1 MPFLNDLKKLE
12 ENYRKYKIDLYL
24 KRYKKALQSI
34 VKCGVDYEPELL
46 KLVEANKLFS
56 EALKYYKPTDS
67 LFKVEALP

>member
-34 VKCGVDYEPELL
+34 IKCGADYEQELL
-46 KLVEANKLFS
+46 KLIESNKLFS
-56 EALKYYKPTDS
+56 EALKYYKPADS
-67 LFKVEALP
+67 LFQV